1 MLNEKL
7 RQKSYYLE
15 KLPLFLRNSYGV
27 EDQVHIYWSLL
38 TDQLTTIDDL
48 FSALAL
54 EYDGEYDDT
63 LDKLAELV
71 GAKRSLDVK
80 YKEAGTLKE
89 ATLHLN
95 NRELVRFIRTRIMQN
110 NYFGGFEQLQ
120 ENYQRLGLNV
130 FTIDSASGA
139 GIVDH
144 VLNDDLDLT
153 ENDKK
158 MFLSGHYTIRSVG
171 IIYQFTIGTINMI
184 GSWDNAGT
192 KWNVQHWGE

>member
-1 MLNEKL
+1 MLDEKL
-7 RQKSYYLE
+7 RRKGYYLE

-80 YKEAGTLKE
+80 YIEVGNPKT

-130 FTIDSASGA
+130 FTVDSASGA

-158 MFLSGHYTIRSVG
+158 MFLSG
-171 IIYQFTIGTINMI
+171 
-184 GSWDNAGT
+184 
-192 KWNVQHWGE
+192 